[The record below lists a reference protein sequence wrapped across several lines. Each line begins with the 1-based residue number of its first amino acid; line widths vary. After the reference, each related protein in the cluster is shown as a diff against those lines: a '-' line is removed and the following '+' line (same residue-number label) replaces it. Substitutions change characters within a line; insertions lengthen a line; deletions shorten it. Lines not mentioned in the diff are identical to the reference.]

1 MSNSKSIRN
10 DVYKGDCYRFKK
22 VSWDR
27 EPKFVI
33 DIGANVGWFSKLAAE
48 ERPNCKV
55 LSFELMEENF
65 KQALKN
71 TSELSNVVLYN
82 KVVIGENKAT
92 SYVKAARNIGGHRAL
107 YDNEDTYISEKRYR
121 DKIYAKD
128 QKDGSVIH
136 NDLPTQISL
145 LEIIEQNNIDYIDYL
160 KIDSEGCE
168 HELLLHM
175 IKHDLDKK
183 VLNMSLELHG
193 RTWPEWK
200 EINKELKNRF
210 DSSSKKGAH
219 IFIYKNNLEKQ
230 KEG

>member
-1 MSNSKSIRN
+1 MSHSDSKAIWTT
-10 DVYKGDCYRFKK
+10 VYKADCYKFKK

-48 ERPNCKV
+48 EKPNCKV

-71 TSELSNVVLYN
+71 TNSLSNITLYN

-92 SYVKAARNIGGHRAL
+92 SYVRAARNIGGHRAL

-145 LEIIEQNNIDYIDYL
+145 LEIIEQNNIDYIDFL
-160 KIDSEGCE
+160 KIDCEGCE

-175 IKHDLDKK
+175 MKHNLDKK
-183 VLNMSLELHG
+183 ILNMALEFHG
-193 RTWPEWK
+193 RTWPEWNPIK
-200 EINKELKNRF
+200 EELINRF
-210 DSSSKKGAH
+210 DSC
-219 IFIYKNNLEKQ
+219 KNGGGRSIILFKNKL
-230 KEG
+230 